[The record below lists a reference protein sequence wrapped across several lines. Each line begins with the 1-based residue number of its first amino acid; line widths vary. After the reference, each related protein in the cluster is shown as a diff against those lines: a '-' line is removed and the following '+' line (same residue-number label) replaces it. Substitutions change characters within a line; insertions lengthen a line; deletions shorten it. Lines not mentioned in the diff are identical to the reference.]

1 MTSFIIIGAGECGA
15 RAALTLRERG
25 FAGDVTLVGSETVLP
40 YERPPLSKE
49 GLQQGAEPKWIAN
62 ADRYEELGIAVRTGV
77 TASAIDRQRKTV
89 CLSDGT
95 TLRYDKLLL
104 TTGAR
109 PRELG
114 DVASSH
120 GRIRSLRTYSDTL
133 ALRPFLQPGRSIA
146 ILGGGF
152 IGLELAASARMQGA
166 SVILLEGLP
175 RILSRGVPAEIAT
188 VIANRHA
195 AEGVDIRCGVKVLS
209 VTETDA
215 GVLIGLEGTDPIAA
229 DILADILIVGIGAVP
244 NTELAEAAGL
254 AIENGISVDSD
265 LRTSD
270 PDIFAAGDCCSFPSA
285 HFGDRRL
292 RLESWRNAQ
301 EQGTRVAACM
311 VGAIDTP
318 LSVPWFWSDQYDLTL
333 QVAGLA
339 EGAATTIRRDLAA
352 DAFIL
357 FHLDGDG
364 RILAASG
371 IGPGNSVARDIRL
384 AEMLIA
390 AGKRPDPTALANPD
404 IRLKQLLAA

>member
-1 MTSFIIIGAGECGA
+1 MTSFVIIGAGECGA

-25 FAGDVTLVGSETVLP
+25 FAGDVTLIGSETLLP

-49 GLQQGAEPKWIAN
+49 GLRQGVEPKWIAD
-62 ADRYEELGIAVRTGV
+62 AARYQGLNIVVRTGV
-77 TASAIDRQRKTV
+77 IAIAIDRQRKTV
-89 CLSDGT
+89 RLSDDT
-95 TLRYDKLLL
+95 TRGYDKLLL

-114 DVASSH
+114 NVISSH
-120 GRIRSLRTYSDTL
+120 GHIRSLRTYSDTL
-133 ALRPFLQPGRSIA
+133 ALRPYLKPGGCIA

-152 IGLELAASARMQGA
+152 IGLELAASARRLGA
-166 SVILLEGLP
+166 SIILLEGLP
-175 RILSRGVPAEIAT
+175 RILSRGVPAEIAAR
-188 VIANRHA
+188 IADRHA

-209 VTETDA
+209 VTETVA
-215 GVLIGLEGTDPIAA
+215 GVSIALGGTHPIA
-229 DILADILIVGIGAVP
+229 ADILIVGIGAIP
-244 NTELAEAAGL
+244 NTELAAAAGL
-254 AIENGISVDSD
+254 AIENGISVDSN

-285 HFGDRRL
+285 HFGERRL

-301 EQGTRVAACM
+301 EQGVRVAASM
-311 VGAIDTP
+311 MGETDSPI
-318 LSVPWFWSDQYDLTL
+318 SVPWFWSDQYDLTL

-339 EGAATTIRRDLAA
+339 DGATAVIRRDLSA

-357 FHLDGDG
+357 FHLDADG

-390 AGKRPDPTALANPD
+390 AGRRPDPTALANSE
-404 IRLKQLLAA
+404 IKLKQLLAA